1 MQRFL
6 TCALLS
12 ALLSVVTG
20 PAWAADIQVQPVIV
34 SLTKGRHVATFTLTN
49 RSTEAVRL
57 QVSGFAWDMSETG
70 EIELK
75 PTDALILFPPLL
87 VIPPL
92 QSRAVRLGVQV
103 APATTEQSFR
113 VYFEELPSLE
123 SQLNPNLGPT
133 ITLREKIGIPVF
145 VEPPRP
151 LARVQIARAQVANGH
166 LHLTLQNVGNAH
178 LSLSDLV
185 LSGFSA
191 SGATLFSEPVKGWYL
206 LAGDKR
212 AYDVAIS
219 PDACR
224 SLSRVGIAGRINQST
239 PFRRAEAVSCGA

>member
-1 MQRFL
+1 MQGFR
-6 TCALLS
+6 TAALLL
-12 ALLSVVTG
+12 ALPSLVWK
-20 PAWAADIQVQPVIV
+20 PASAADLEVQPIYVA
-34 SLTKGRHVATFTLTN
+34 LGAGRHVATFTLTN
-49 RSTEAVRL
+49 RGTEAIRL
-57 QVSGFAWDMSETG
+57 QVSGFAWDMSENG
-70 EIELK
+70 DIELK

-92 QSRAVRLGVQV
+92 QSRAVRLGVEV
-103 APATTEQSFR
+103 TPAAMEQSFR

-123 SQLNPNLGPT
+123 SQLKPTLGPM